1 MSTPTAGFP
10 EPGRRIGPY
19 EVVRRLGQG
28 GMGVVYEAV
37 DTVLGRRVALK
48 VITPHLASDP
58 AFRVRFTQE
67 AQAQASLDSPHV
79 VQVFAHGEAD
89 PSAGSGGTG
98 ALYIASQLIPDG
110 DLGAMVKASGPPPPG
125 VALDVI
131 AQVAAGLADA
141 HAAGLVHRDIKPAN
155 VLLRIRGEEVSAY
168 LADFGIARRTDID
181 PQHSQTLSTQGFVVG
196 TPSYMAPELHT
207 GGRHGTAS
215 DVYSLG
221 CLLWA
226 ALVGSAPYTGTTDYQ
241 LVNAHVSAP
250 IPQLA
255 PTGQWE
261 REVNRVLRTAM
272 AKHPRERYPSAAGI
286 RDDLRRA
293 ARTYPA
299 PTAVLAATGAE
310 PPPSAP
316 PPPTPHSPPP
326 APTYDVYTPAPSS
339 RQEWAVA
346 SGPRSNGLLVG
357 LGLALVLIVVI
368 GVVVAVALVS
378 NGGGDDSADVTA
390 RSTSEATD
398 VSTDQRSD
406 GPTGGD
412 DRTSD
417 ERTAADS
424 IARALRADANFAGLD
439 AECTARRLVEDKGVD
454 ELQQLGV
461 LNDDLEFVGDI
472 DPASNPQVFADII
485 SISVTC
491 VFESI
496 SIPTG

>member
-241 LVNAHVSAP
+241 LVNAHVSSP
-250 IPQLA
+250 VPQLA
-255 PTGQWE
+255 AGGAFE
-261 REVNRVLRTAM
+261 SEVNRILRTAM
-272 AKHPRERYPSAAGI
+272 AKQPGERYPSAAGM
-286 RDDLRRA
+286 RDDLRRVL
-293 ARTYPA
+293 RSHPA
-299 PTAVLAATGAE
+299 PASVQVGGGAVGGAGGD
-310 PPPSAP
+310 PGPSYAP
-316 PPPTPHSPPP
+316 
-326 APTYDVYTPAPSS
+326 YTPAPHLFAGSEPGG
-339 RQEWAVA
+339 R
-346 SGPRSNGLLVG
+346 GTGLLVG
-357 LGLALVLIVVI
+357 LGLALVLLVVI
-368 GVVVAVALVS
+368 GVVVAVAVVS
-378 NGGGDDSADVTA
+378 SDGDDTSADASA
-390 RSTSEATD
+390 RPATESTDGSTD
-398 VSTDQRSD
+398 V
-406 GPTGGD
+406 PTGGD